1 MLFKNIAVLNENLDL
16 QENMYV
22 GIKSERIDYI
32 GKEAPQGYDG
42 DETYDGKDKLLMS
55 GFYNTHTHSPMT
67 LMRGYGGGL
76 NLQDWLNLKIFPFE
90 DHLDAHAV
98 YWGTMLAMAESLKT
112 GIVSSTDMYSLCDDI
127 ARAVLDAG
135 AKMNISRGVV
145 HFDDSDPYKTDRY
158 AESLELIKAFP
169 FREQGRLI
177 GEASIHAEYTSNPKA
192 VEAITK
198 LATDNGTHMHIHLS
212 ETKSEHEECK
222 ARHGKTPA
230 RYFCDLGLFDA
241 PTTAA
246 HCVWLEDKD
255 LDILAEK
262 GVSAATN
269 PVSNMK
275 LASGIADIPAMQKKG
290 IRVTLGTDGVSS
302 NNSLNFF
309 EEMKVMSLAAKVRS
323 MDPLALPPKEV
334 LRIATRSGALS
345 QGRCDC
351 GSLAA
356 GNKADLIVIDLASP
370 ALCPIHDIADDLVYS
385 ASPSDVALTMVD
397 GKILYK
403 DGEFTTIDIEKTM
416 AEVNK
421 AVNRILGEL
430 K

>member
-1 MLFKNIAVLNENLDL
+1 MLFKNIALLNENLDL

-32 GKEAPQGYDG
+32 GKEAPQDYDG
-42 DETYDGKDKLLMS
+42 EEIYDGKNKLLMS

-90 DHLDAHAV
+90 DHLDSHAV
-98 YWGTMLAMAESLKT
+98 YWGTMLAMAESLKS

-127 ARAVLDAG
+127 ARAVLDSG

-145 HFDDSDPYKTDRY
+145 HFDDSDPLKTERY
-158 AESLELIKAFP
+158 TESLELIKAFP
-169 FREQGRLI
+169 FKNQGRLI
-177 GEASIHAEYTSNPKA
+177 GEASIHAEYTSNPAA
-192 VEAITK
+192 VEAVTR
-198 LATDNGTHMHIHLS
+198 LALDHCTRMHIHLS
-212 ETKSEHEECK
+212 ETRSEHEQCK
-222 ARHGKTPA
+222 EKYGKTPA
-230 RYFCDLGLFDA
+230 RYFYDLGLFEA

-246 HCVWLEDKD
+246 HCIWLEGEDF
-255 LDILAEK
+255 DILAEK
-262 GVSAATN
+262 GVVAATN

-275 LASGIADIPAMQKKG
+275 LASGIADIAKMQKKG

-323 MDPLALPPKEV
+323 MDPLALMPKDV
-334 LRIATRSGALS
+334 LKAATRSGALA
-345 QGRCDC
+345 QGRNDC
-351 GSLAA
+351 GSTEE
-356 GNKADLIVIDLASP
+356 GNKADLIVIDLADP
-370 ALCPIHDIADDLVYS
+370 ALCPVHDIADNLVYS
-385 ASPSDVALTMVD
+385 ASPANVVLTMVD

-403 DGEFTTIDIEKTM
+403 NGEFTTIDIEKTM

>member
-22 GIKSERIDYI
+22 GIKGERIDYI

-42 DETYDGKDKLLMS
+42 DEIYDGKNKLLMS

-90 DHLDAHAV
+90 DHLDSHAT
-98 YWGTMLAMAESLKT
+98 YWGTMLAMAESLKS

-135 AKMNISRGVV
+135 AKMNIARGIV
-145 HFDDSDPYKTDRY
+145 HFDDSDPKKSEKY
-158 AESLELIKAFP
+158 AEAENLIKAFP
-169 FREQGRLI
+169 FKAQGRLI

-192 VEAITK
+192 VEA
-198 LATDNGTHMHIHLS
+198 LAELAKENGAQMHIHLS

-222 ARHGKTPA
+222 ARYGKTPA
-230 RYFCDLGLFDA
+230 RYFCDLGLFDVK
-241 PTTAA
+241 TTAA
-246 HCVWLEDKD
+246 HCVWLEDED
-255 LDILAEK
+255 FYILAEK
-262 GVSAATN
+262 GVTAATN

-275 LASGIADIPAMQKKG
+275 LASGIADIGKMLEKG

-309 EEMKVMSLAAKVRS
+309 EEMKVMSLAAKVKS
-323 MDPLALPPKEV
+323 MDPRALSPDEV
-334 LRIATRSGALS
+334 LFIATKNGALS
-345 QGRCDC
+345 QGRADC
-351 GSLAA
+351 GSVAVA
-356 GNKADLIVIDLASP
+356 NKADLIVIDLAAP
-370 ALCPIHDIADDLVYS
+370 ELCPLHDIKDNLVYS
-385 ASPSDVALTMVD
+385 CSPANVVLTMVD

-403 DGEFTTIDIEKTM
+403 NGEFTTIDIERTM
-416 AEVNK
+416 AEVKK